1 MKTKAMTTGL
11 GLLMVLG
18 AALVSAA
25 DDPAPVK
32 LNLWPDKPPGET
44 GKVGEETA
52 KTAERA
58 GRKVVTSLTNVSTPT
73 LSVYPAP
80 RDKATGVAIVVCPG
94 GGYNN
99 LAWDHEGEQV
109 AEWLNS
115 IGVTAA
121 VLKYRVP
128 RREGT
133 PEGTPPPQALMD
145 AQRALSLVRSHAKDW
160 EIDPARVGIL
170 GFSAGGHLVAWA
182 STAYEKRSYEP
193 VDDADK
199 LSCKPDFAIPI
210 YPGGVLKRGTS
221 EISPEIQVTSQTP
234 PSFLVVAS
242 DDRGSLESTVLYY
255 LALKRAG
262 VPAELHVYET
272 GGHGFGMRPSPKAYA
287 TWPKRCEEWMRDR
300 GLLKPQGGK

>member
-1 MKTKAMTTGL
+1 
-11 GLLMVLG
+11 V
-18 AALVSAA
+18 
-25 DDPAPVK
+25 
-32 LNLWPDKPPGET
+32 
-44 GKVGEETA
+44 
-52 KTAERA
+52 
-58 GRKVVTSLTNVSTPT
+58 
-73 LSVYPAP
+73 
-80 RDKATGVAIVVCPG
+80 VVCPG
-94 GGYNN
+94 GGYTN

-133 PEGTPPPQALMD
+133 PNGQPPTQALMD

-170 GFSAGGHLVAWA
+170 GFSAGGHLAAWA
-182 STAYEKRSYEP
+182 STAYEKRAYEP

-199 LSCKPDFAIPI
+199 LTCKPDFAIPI
-210 YPGGVLKRGTS
+210 YPGGVLKRGTT

-234 PSFLVVAS
+234 PSFLAVAN

-300 GLLKPQGGK
+300 GLLKPQNGK